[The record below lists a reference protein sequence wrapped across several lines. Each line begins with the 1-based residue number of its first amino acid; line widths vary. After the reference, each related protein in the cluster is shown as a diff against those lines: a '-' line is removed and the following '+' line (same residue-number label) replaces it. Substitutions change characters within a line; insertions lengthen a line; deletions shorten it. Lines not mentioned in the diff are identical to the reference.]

1 VFPSPKRGRSAFSL
15 NGYAKRNKMNT
26 SNQLN
31 YSPNWLRA
39 EGWALDKDGIRHR
52 IGFVYGYW
60 WYERLG
66 FAGYRVYC
74 SKELIEKKF
83 TPITSL
89 REVKHAGY

>member
-1 VFPSPKRGRSAFSL
+1 MKERTKR
-15 NGYAKRNKMNT
+15 YEKNT

-39 EGWALDKDGIRHR
+39 EGWAVDKDRVRHR

-60 WYERLG
+60 WHERLG

-74 SKELIEKKF
+74 SKEFIEKNL

-89 REVKHAGY
+89 QEVKHGGY